1 MEPATD
7 NDYQNNK
14 QENNRRLTVR
24 KKREDKMIFTHN
36 ENCRR
41 RCNDDLDLAETCK
54 ESTTDRTFSTASIPK
69 RKLQN
74 KTDKA

>member
-1 MEPATD
+1 
-7 NDYQNNK
+7 
-14 QENNRRLTVR
+14 
-24 KKREDKMIFTHN
+24 MIFTHN

-74 KTDKA
+74 KTDKALV